1 MKSLVLNDPSRP
13 PRSASDPDPEV
24 PEKARRRHFTA
35 KYKLRILA
43 KADRCSQ
50 PGEIGKLL
58 RKEGLYSSH
67 LSKWR
72 KQREE
77 GALAAL
83 TPKKR
88 GRKPRPVDP
97 QAKRV
102 AELERDNAR
111 LRQDLEKAQTIIEV
125 QKKLS
130 QLLERTEEESP

>member
-43 KADRCSQ
+43 KADSCSER
-50 PGEIGKLL
+50 GEIGKLL
-58 RKEGLYSSH
+58 RKEGLYRSH

-72 KQREE
+72 QQREE

-83 TPKKR
+83 APKKR

-102 AELERDNAR
+102 AELERENAR
-111 LRQDLEKAQTIIEV
+111 LRQQLAKAETIIEV

>member
-1 MKSLVLNDPSRP
+1 MNSLMLSDPSKP

-35 KYKLRILA
+35 KYKLRVLA
-43 KADRCSQ
+43 KADGCSE
-50 PGEIGKLL
+50 PGEIGELL
-58 RKEGLYSSH
+58 RKEALYSSH

-72 KQREE
+72 QQREE

-102 AELERDNAR
+102 AA
-111 LRQDLEKAQTIIEV
+111 KAETIIEV
-125 QKKLS
+125 QKKLF
-130 QLLERTEEESP
+130 QLLESTAEASL

>member
-1 MKSLVLNDPSRP
+1 MNSLVLSDPSKP

-24 PEKARRRHFTA
+24 PAKARRRRFTA

-43 KADRCSQ
+43 KADRCSK
-50 PGEIGKLL
+50 PGDVGKLL
-58 RKEGLYSSH
+58 RQEGLYSSL
-67 LSKWR
+67 LSRWR
-72 KQREE
+72 EQREA

-102 AELERDNAR
+102 AELERENAR
-111 LRQDLEKAQTIIEV
+111 LRQKLEKAETIIEV

-130 QLLERTEEESP
+130 QLLGTGEESL